1 MAPNQN
7 HLSYRF
13 SDTLKRLLRRNA
25 IPNIKKI
32 LARTQPVDLAL
43 SLDAFMPQER
53 LKLLSYVG
61 DDSRQAEVVACMPVA
76 KSIDLLQEVSLER
89 AAQLLSNMSGDDRT
103 DILGALDEDFAAK
116 ILVAM
121 PDEESDETT
130 ELLRY
135 GENTAGGIMS
145 PDFLTIPEEVS
156 ASEAIGIVQDS
167 PDVEMVF
174 YIYAVSSH
182 GALVGVVSLRQLVT
196 FRGDV
201 RLRDI
206 MNPHVVSVQT
216 DEDQEDVAR
225 IVSRYDF
232 LAVPVVDNTNHIVGV
247 VTVDDVID
255 VIREEATED
264 ILKMAG
270 AGDEWDDN
278 QSVMSSVKQR
288 VPWLAAAWM
297 GGIVASFIIAYFES
311 TVARILPLVA
321 FIPIIIGMAGNVGTQ
336 SLTVVVRG
344 LATKKIDIKKFWSV
358 TWREGLTG
366 ILLGLFYGAA
376 LGALGFVQ
384 LMGTPEYNA
393 LMVATVV
400 GSASAITMIMA
411 AFVGAMMPLL
421 LGKLQIDPAVATGP
435 FVTTTI
441 DILGVLVYF
450 NMARLLI

>member
-7 HLSYRF
+7 HRSYRF

-32 LARTQPVDLAL
+32 LARTHPVDLAL
-43 SLDAFMPQER
+43 SLDAFLPPER

-76 KSIDLLQEVSLER
+76 KSIDLLQEISLER
-89 AAQLLSNMSGDDRT
+89 AAQLLSNMSGDDRA

-135 GENTAGGIMS
+135 GETTAGGIMS
-145 PDFLTIPEEVS
+145 PDFLTIPEEVT

-174 YIYAVSSH
+174 YIYVVSSH

-196 FRGDV
+196 CRADV

-232 LAVPVVDNTNHIVGV
+232 LAVPVVDSTNHIVGV

-270 AGDEWDDN
+270 AGDEWDDK
-278 QSVMSSVKQR
+278 QSVMGSVKQR

-311 TVARILPLVA
+311 TLEKILPLVA

-344 LATKKIDIKKFWSV
+344 LATKKIDIKKFWDV

-400 GSASAITMIMA
+400 GSAAALSMIMA

-441 DILGVLVYF
+441 DILGILVYF
-450 NMARLLI
+450 NMARLLL